1 MTDARQRITKKIV
14 FPDSM
19 HDSAFAL
26 WYKLG
31 KPMYKDLAEVI
42 KTELHVERAPLA
54 QTLRAWKETEDWEA
68 RADDM
73 DGKIQLST
81 DKIIIKQ
88 RQDIIKKLA
97 NVGNELVEM
106 GMSFLKNN
114 GIENSADAIRAI
126 GKGAELEDKLLGWAA
141 YYAEISKGS
150 EADLDRELAKF
161 MTPDIPNGEIIEA
174 TVKDEEPERP
184 EDQI

>member
-1 MTDARQRITKKIV
+1 MTDARKRITREIKL
-14 FPDSM
+14 PDEI

-31 KPMYKDLAEVI
+31 KPTYKNLAEVM
-42 KTELHVERAPLA
+42 KTEFRLDKTPTSG
-54 QTLRAWKETEDWEA
+54 TLRVWSQTEDWDA

-97 NVGNELVEM
+97 QVGNELVEM
-106 GMSFLKNN
+106 GLAYLKEN

-174 TVKDEEPERP
+174 IVKDEEPERP
-184 EDQI
+184 EDQV

>member
-1 MTDARQRITKKIV
+1 MTDGRKAKTRETS
-14 FPDSM
+14 F
-19 HDSAFAL
+19 SAEVHEQVFAL

-31 KPMYKDLAEVI
+31 RPTYKELVDVL
-42 KTELHVERAPLA
+42 KNELHQERVPKVQTLAYWHLTEEWEERAEEL
-54 QTLRAWKETEDWEA
+54 
-68 RADDM
+68 

-81 DKIIIKQ
+81 DKVIIKQ

-97 NVGNELVEM
+97 DVGNELVEM
-106 GMSFLKNN
+106 GMAFLRKE

-150 EADLDRELAKF
+150 EADLDRELSKF
-161 MTPDIPNGEIIEA
+161 MTADAIEVIA
-174 TVKDEEPERP
+174 KDEEPERP
-184 EDQI
+184 EDSE

>member
-1 MTDARQRITKKIV
+1 MTDGRKRVTQAVSFSEEI
-14 FPDSM
+14 
-19 HDSAFAL
+19 HDSTFAL

-31 KPMYKDLAEVI
+31 KPTNKQLIELM
-42 KTELHVERAPLA
+42 KTELHMERVPKV
-54 QTLRAWKETEDWEA
+54 QTIAYWKTTDEWDT
-68 RADDM
+68 RADEL

-81 DKIIIKQ
+81 DKVIIKQ

-97 NVGNELVEM
+97 DVGNELVEM
-106 GMSFLKNN
+106 GMTYLRKE

-161 MTPDIPNGEIIEA
+161 MTADIPNGEVIEG
-174 TVKDEEPERP
+174 TVKDEESERP
-184 EDQI
+184 EDQV

>member
-1 MTDARQRITKKIV
+1 MTDGRKRATREAGFAKEI
-14 FPDSM
+14 
-19 HDSAFAL
+19 HDQAFAL

-31 KPMYKDLAEVI
+31 RPPYKDVI
-42 KTELHVERAPLA
+42 AIMQTELHMDRLPKPA
-54 QTLRAWKETEDWEA
+54 TLIYWNNQEGWDE

-81 DKIIIKQ
+81 DKVIIKQ

-97 NVGNELVEM
+97 DVGNELVEM
-106 GMSFLKNN
+106 GMAYLRKE

-161 MTPDIPNGEIIEA
+161 MTNDTPIDSVIDGTI
-174 TVKDEEPERP
+174 KDEEPERP
-184 EDQI
+184 ED